1 MSVEGINYLSEI
13 FDMEEGK
20 DSFDGRLAD
29 FFPGIVYVYDVDRR
43 CLKYITRRV
52 TDFLGLPLEDLKDC
66 SLEQLIF
73 PEDLALVQRELEK
86 FHHLKDNASHTYNS
100 RMGHREGGWRYFRTQ
115 GSVFRRKA
123 DGTPASLLFV
133 AQDITDQWKGQE
145 EVKAL
150 RELLHE
156 TEALLQFGSW
166 SWDAATDTTH
176 WTQGIFQLF
185 EYQPEEVA
193 DITREFFF
201 KHMSP
206 EDAANF
212 QHQVK
217 EAVDTQTGF
226 ECEYG
231 ITTRSGVQKFVSTK
245 GKVILGEKNEV
256 VKMIG
261 ITRDITPLKYFERE
275 RERSIRELNR
285 SNRELEEFAYV
296 ASHDLQEP
304 LRKISTFSERLKAK
318 FMTPLGN
325 EGSLYVERILA
336 STENMRI
343 LIDNLLEF
351 SRMAR
356 SSYAFSRTDLKKI
369 IQSVTTDLELKIEE
383 TGAQIMIGPLPEVE
397 VVEAEMKQLFNNLLG
412 NAIKFRSEEK
422 PPLITI
428 SGGKATRSDKED
440 QHLPPDKEFVKITI
454 QDNGIGFEE
463 EYAEKIFQIF
473 QRLHGK
479 SEYPGSGIG
488 LAICKKIM
496 DNHNGAI
503 YAESTPGQ
511 GAFFHLLL
519 PEKQF

>member
-1 MSVEGINYLSEI
+1 MEGINYLSEI
-13 FDMEEGK
+13 SNMEEGK

-43 CLKYITRRV
+43 CLKYISKRA
-52 TDFLGLPLEDLKDC
+52 TDFLGLSLEDLKDC
-66 SLEQLIF
+66 SLDQFIF

-86 FHHLKDNASHTYNS
+86 FHDLQDNASHAYNS
-100 RMGHREGGWRYFRTQ
+100 RMTHRQGGWRYFRTQ

-123 DGTPASLLFV
+123 DGTASSLLFI

-145 EVKAL
+145 EVQAL

-166 SWDAATDTTH
+166 NWDAVTDTTQ
-176 WTQGIFQLF
+176 WTQGLYQLF
-185 EYQPEEVA
+185 EYLPEEVA

-212 QHQVK
+212 QSHVK
-217 EAVDTQTGF
+217 EAIDTQTGF

-231 ITTRSGVQKFVSTK
+231 ITTRAGAQKFVSTK

-261 ITRDITPLKYFERE
+261 ITRDITPLRYFERE

-318 FMTPLGN
+318 FMTQLGS

-383 TGAQIMIGPLPEVE
+383 TGAQILIGPLPEVE

-422 PPLITI
+422 LPVITI
-428 SGGKATRSDKED
+428 SSDKATRRDKED
-440 QHLPPDKEFVKITI
+440 QHLPTDKEFIKITI
-454 QDNGIGFEE
+454 QDNGIGFED

-503 YAESTPGQ
+503 YAESTPGH
-511 GAFFHLLL
+511 GAVFHLLL

>member
-13 FDMEEGK
+13 FDTEENK
-20 DSFDGRLAD
+20 DSFDGRLAN
-29 FFPGIVYVYDVDRR
+29 FFPGIVYVYDIDRR
-43 CLKYITRRV
+43 CLKYINKRV

-66 SLEQLIF
+66 QLDQLIF
-73 PEDLALVQRELEK
+73 PEDLSLVQRELEK
-86 FHHLKDNASHTYNS
+86 FFTLQDNASHTYNS
-100 RMGHREGGWRYFRTQ
+100 RLTHREGGWRYFRTQ
-115 GSVFRRKA
+115 GSILRRNANGK
-123 DGTPASLLFV
+123 PASLLFV

-156 TEALLQFGSW
+156 TESLLQFGSW
-166 SWDAATDTTH
+166 NWDAPTNTTH
-176 WTQGIFQLF
+176 WTEGIYQLF
-185 EYQPEEVA
+185 EYQPGEVGE
-193 DITREFFF
+193 ISREFFF
-201 KHMSP
+201 KHMSA

-212 QHQVK
+212 QRHVK
-217 EAVDTQTGF
+217 DAIDTKTGF

-231 ITTRSGVQKFVSTK
+231 ITTRSGAQKFVSTK
-245 GKVILGEKNEV
+245 GKVILGETNEV

-318 FMTPLGN
+318 FTTQLGS

-369 IQSVTTDLELKIEE
+369 IQSVATDLELKIEE
-383 TGAQIMIGPLPEVE
+383 TGAQLMIGPLPEVE

-412 NAIKFRSEEK
+412 NAIKFRSEST
-422 PPLITI
+422 PPVITI
-428 SGGKATRSDKED
+428 SSEKATRRDKED
-440 QHLPPDKEFVKITI
+440 HHVPLEKEFVKITI

-503 YAESTPGQ
+503 YAESTPGH
-511 GAFFHLLL
+511 GAIFHLLL